1 MDAHR
6 ADMDAH
12 RFWCASLF
20 IDAHLFGHVYAF
32 SLAKK
37 FSRVIDAHLETMDAH
52 TDKFMDAHLETM
64 DAHQPDMD
72 AHRPL
77 CASISGWCAS
87 ITDARDR
94 SHASITDALVL
105 HASIISSSIRRRA
118 SRIDAHH
125 RGTSFMNASET
136 VCASIVD
143 AACVLHRLCMHV
155 RY

>member
-64 DAHQPDMD
+64 DA
-72 AHRPL
+72 
-77 CASISGWCAS
+77 
-87 ITDARDR
+87 RDR
-94 SHASITDALVL
+94 SHASISDALVP

>member
-52 TDKFMDAHLETM
+52 TDKFMDAHL
-64 DAHQPDMD
+64 
-72 AHRPL
+72 
-77 CASISGWCAS
+77 
-87 ITDARDR
+87 
-94 SHASITDALVL
+94 
-105 HASIISSSIRRRA
+105 
-118 SRIDAHH
+118 
-125 RGTSFMNASET
+125 
-136 VCASIVD
+136 
-143 AACVLHRLCMHV
+143 
-155 RY
+155 